1 MNLKQLEVFIN
12 VAESGSFSKG
22 AEAAFITQSTV
33 SQHISALESEFGLR
47 LLDRTGKGALL
58 TEGGKL
64 LLERARRLV
73 DYAREIPVAV
83 ARFKGV
89 EEAVLRIAGS
99 GIPGEYMIPAA
110 LPLLISR
117 FPGLTLV
124 MVQGDSR
131 EVLGKLMAEEV
142 EFGVVGGW
150 SAEESLEF
158 TAFAHDELVLI
169 APSGHRCSGRRALE
183 LEELLA
189 QPVVM
194 REPGSGTGKAARDA
208 LWEAGIDPARLQV
221 AAFLGSNE
229 AVKRAVIAGVG
240 GVLRLS
246 HFRAEGIAARSTGQ
260 GAGGRSRHTAP
271 VLSRQKERKRAFAGR
286 GRPDLGAYRT
296 LCHFPAP
303 PYSRVE
309 RSFFLT
315 EITFLSVSRLSLA
328 PRGTLVATL
337 FFAFCS
343 LLCRVAISLSI
354 AFSRF
359 CNWER
364 LSLACATTPVGR

>member
-240 GVLRLS
+240 VSFVSAISVQRELL
-246 HFRAEGIAARSTGQ
+246 Q
-260 GAGGRSRHTAP
+260 GALVKVPVAGLDIRRRFYLAKRKGRE
-271 VLSRQKERKRAFAGR
+271 LS
-286 GRPDLGAYRT
+286 
-296 LCHFPAP
+296 PAAVALT
-303 PYSRVE
+303 SV
-309 RSFFLT
+309 LT
-315 EITFLSVSRLSLA
+315 ELY
-328 PRGTLVATL
+328 AT
-337 FFAFCS
+337 S
-343 LLCRVAISLSI
+343 PPPP
-354 AFSRF
+354 
-359 CNWER
+359 
-364 LSLACATTPVGR
+364 TPG